1 MPQEK
6 TKVSKLNTS
15 FQERIKF
22 FENNHQPN
30 TESTPK
36 IQKIKKARHSTV
48 TPILPTPATKT
59 GIIVQNQEPIY
70 ENINPK
76 KPPRGILR
84 SNDKSEPSKPDT
96 SSPAIQ
102 TVDRFEN
109 IHPLFSEET
118 ASTSQSEP
126 VYSVVAKKGKLPKF
140 NPQNVNSSQPHN
152 QKNEEFKESPKRKII
167 FFKAPVKQ
175 LKSKVRTLK
184 FKF

>member
-6 TKVSKLNTS
+6 AKVSKSNTS

-30 TESTPK
+30 TGSTPK
-36 IQKIKKARHSTV
+36 IEKVRHSTV

-70 ENINPK
+70 ENVNPK

-84 SNDKSEPSKPDT
+84 SNNKSEPSKPDI

-102 TVDRFEN
+102 TDTRFEN

-140 NPQNVNSSQPHN
+140 NPQDVNSSQPHN
-152 QKNEEFKESPKRKII
+152 QKNE
-167 FFKAPVKQ
+167 
-175 LKSKVRTLK
+175 
-184 FKF
+184 